1 MRTIFSKEQ
10 VALFKQ
16 HPCVFG
22 CGERSIHYTHEFK
35 VRALKLHSEG
45 VSPKEIWIRAGFNP
59 LIWKKNY
66 TYSTIKDWERMVK
79 KNGIDSLMNLGG
91 IQYDHG
97 RTNKKDLIKV
107 ELDKMRR
114 LEREVKYLQAEND
127 FLAQLRA
134 KRAESNSGHVKSTKS
149 SKI

>member
-10 VALFKQ
+10 IALLKQ

-22 CGERSIHYTHEFK
+22 CSERSIHYTYEFK
-35 VRALKLHSEG
+35 VRALKLHKEG
-45 VSPKEIWIRAGFNP
+45 ISPKEIWIRAGFDP
-59 LIWKKNY
+59 GIWKQNY
-66 TYSTIKDWERMVK
+66 TYSTVKDWERMVER
-79 KNGIDSLMNLGG
+79 NGLDSLTNLGG

-107 ELDKMRR
+107 ESDMLKR
-114 LEREVKYLQAEND
+114 LELEVRYLKAEND

-134 KRAESNSGHVKSTKS
+134 KRAESNSGRVKSTQS
-149 SKI
+149 SEI